1 MMKPWPDCQDTR
13 PDDMEFCPRDG
24 APPSPA
30 AALYDRRSALTERRY
45 NSWRS
50 A

>member
-24 APPSPA
+24 APLQFMTLWVA
-30 AALYDRRSALTERRY
+30 FLRNRRRD
-45 NSWRS
+45 
-50 A
+50 